1 MAYLLQQ
8 IGRKAMIK
16 KHEIGKERTKQI
28 PKDVKTEKYDT
39 SREDTKLN
47 PENTESKRPYIVDE
61 IQEGLFALEQANRKY
76 KDRLFRFVFQDKK
89 NLLSLYNAMNGSH
102 YTDEDQLEIF
112 TVENVLYMNFKG
124 DISFLVDPC
133 LYLYEHQSSYNPN
146 MGVRG
151 LIYFAQSYN
160 KYMEK
165 HRLNRFG
172 AKLLSLPKPVFV
184 VFYNGTS
191 WQEEETTLRLSDCF
205 EMDEG
210 EKPCVEV
217 VARMLNINYG
227 KNKEL
232 MERCKPLMDYA
243 VFVKKVRDYRKEG
256 GSLEAAINRAIDE
269 CIQEDRLRKFLEQH
283 RAEVVEIMLDSYSF
297 ENYQKIVEYEK
308 EQLEEAYQDLQNEK
322 QTLQKEKQTLQNEKQ
337 TLQNEKQTLQNEL
350 EKSTQEKILSM
361 IQMALEY
368 GADEPSAIRKTAE
381 KCKAD
386 EEFVTKLWDAY
397 KEGR

>member
-1 MAYLLQQ
+1 
-8 IGRKAMIK
+8 
-16 KHEIGKERTKQI
+16 
-28 PKDVKTEKYDT
+28 
-39 SREDTKLN
+39 
-47 PENTESKRPYIVDE
+47 
-61 IQEGLFALEQANRKY
+61 
-76 KDRLFRFVFQDKK
+76 
-89 NLLSLYNAMNGSH
+89 
-102 YTDEDQLEIF
+102 
-112 TVENVLYMNFKG
+112 
-124 DISFLVDPC
+124 
-133 LYLYEHQSSYNPN
+133 
-146 MGVRG
+146 
-151 LIYFAQSYN
+151 
-160 KYMEK
+160 ME
-165 HRLNRFG
+165 
-172 AKLLSLPKPVFV
+172 
-184 VFYNGTS
+184 
-191 WQEEETTLRLSDCF
+191 
-205 EMDEG
+205 EG
-210 EKPCVEV
+210 EEPCVEV

-232 MERCKPLMDYA
+232 MEHCKPLMDYA
-243 VFVKKVRDYRKEG
+243 VFVKKVRDSRKEG

-269 CIQEDRLRKFLEQH
+269 CIQEDRLREFLEQH

-308 EQLEEAYQDLQNEK
+308 EQLEEAYQD
-322 QTLQKEKQTLQNEKQ
+322 LQNEKQ